1 MIKNVNLDTS
11 IYLLTYLLS
20 KREMKKSKE
29 EPAGN
34 RKREPED
41 RKKEPCFRALHH
53 NNRVIEGKREVKKE
67 VRKEKKK

>member
-1 MIKNVNLDTS
+1 
-11 IYLLTYLLS
+11 
-20 KREMKKSKE
+20 MKKSKE

-53 NNRVIEGKREVKKE
+53 NNRVIEGRREVKKE
-67 VRKEKKK
+67 VRKEKKKER